1 MYRKFKI
8 VLCFFMTIILI
19 FSSCTA
25 HSGRTDRYG
34 GHKDNRNVSGLGSYH
49 YHCGGYPAHLHE
61 NGVCPY
67 TNSTSNVKNN
77 SQNSSRSVN
86 TTNSY
91 TTNNSVQEPVN
102 IPVESIKLNQS
113 SITVELGSQIKPE
126 FTINPS
132 NATDKAVKYSTNNS
146 DVIVINEDGSI
157 KANKV
162 GKADYTVTT
171 NNGKTATLSVDVE
184 CYPESIKITNTEAK
198 EYKIGDVI
206 ELKTEII
213 PSNSTRSITWSS
225 SDEKIATVSITGKVT
240 FYSKGT
246 VKISIK
252 DVRGK
257 GDSVEFNV
265 VEKKNENKIEN
276 NNEKNTFKGWIIFFS
291 IMIGI
296 GAVIPFVLRVIQKKK
311 LYK

>member
-34 GHKDNRNVSGLGSYH
+34 GHKDNKNVSGLGSYH

-67 TNSTSNVKNN
+67 TNNSNIKNN
-77 SQNSSRSVN
+77 SKNSSSSVN
-86 TTNSY
+86 TTSNFS
-91 TTNNSVQEPVN
+91 TSKPVQEPVN
-102 IPVESIKLNQS
+102 IPVESISFKEKS
-113 SITVELGSQIKPE
+113 VTIELGTKLKPE

-132 NATDKAVKYSTNNS
+132 NATNKNVKYSTNNS
-146 DVIVINEDGSI
+146 DIIAINEDGSI

-198 EYKIGDVI
+198 EYKVGDVI

-225 SDEKIATVSITGKVT
+225 SDEKIATVSLTGKVT
-240 FYSKGT
+240 FYSTGT
-246 VKISIK
+246 VKISAK
-252 DVRGK
+252 DIRGK
-257 GDSVEFNV
+257 SDSIEFNV
-265 VEKKNENKIEN
+265 VEK
-276 NNEKNTFKGWIIFFS
+276 NTFKGLIVFFIIMF
-291 IMIGI
+291 GI
-296 GAVIPFVLRVIQKKK
+296 GAVIPFVLHTIEKKRP
-311 LYK
+311 

>member
-34 GHKDNRNVSGLGSYH
+34 GHKDNKNVSGLGSYH

-198 EYKIGDVI
+198 KYKVGDVI

-213 PSNSTRSITWSS
+213 PSNSTRYITWSS
-225 SDEKIATVSITGKVT
+225 SDEKIATVSIIGKVT

-276 NNEKNTFKGWIIFFS
+276 NNEKNTFKGWIIFSS